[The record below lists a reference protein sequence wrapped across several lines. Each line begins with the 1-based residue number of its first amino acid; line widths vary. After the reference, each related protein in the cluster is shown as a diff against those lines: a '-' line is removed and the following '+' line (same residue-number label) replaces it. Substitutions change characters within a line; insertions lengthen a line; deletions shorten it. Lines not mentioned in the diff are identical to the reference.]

1 MKPIR
6 TLCAAVMIV
15 LFATTTT
22 YASGLDEFDSDKM
35 MSDLESKL
43 ELSSDKRDKLKPA
56 LDTKSEELKKHIHAS
71 VDEGFM
77 QLGELSTQLDAA
89 SREAEAKLREALS
102 SEEMQQLKDYLK
114 KIDAD
119 AIKEIRDELVA
130 QLTQF
135 LKLTEDQI
143 AKVKP
148 ILEDGFNQLSEML
161 NRLQQEGR
169 KSLEEFKSQFEGLN
183 KELKQKLQD
192 NLDGEQI
199 KKLDTH
205 HEDLRE
211 NIRTALNFN

>member
-71 VDEGFM
+71 VDEGFR
-77 QLGELSTQLDAA
+77 QLGELSTQ
-89 SREAEAKLREALS
+89 
-102 SEEMQQLKDYLK
+102 
-114 KIDAD
+114 
-119 AIKEIRDELVA
+119 
-130 QLTQF
+130 
-135 LKLTEDQI
+135 
-143 AKVKP
+143 
-148 ILEDGFNQLSEML
+148 
-161 NRLQQEGR
+161 
-169 KSLEEFKSQFEGLN
+169 
-183 KELKQKLQD
+183 
-192 NLDGEQI
+192 
-199 KKLDTH
+199 LDTH